1 MFGNP
6 YNAYNPQASLDRINS
21 QIAELEKLKTQIPM
35 QQPTNLTQNFQ
46 IAPTNNVIKYAE
58 SMEEV
63 QKNMVIG
70 DTPFFSNDM
79 SIVWIKS
86 TNGEIKSYEL
96 KEIIQKDEK
105 DIQIEYLQAQIEELK
120 KEVKKDE
127 SNTDVNESTSN
138 TTQE

>member
-1 MFGNP
+1 M
-6 YNAYNPQASLDRINS
+6 YNPQMYVDRLNS
-21 QIAELEKLKTQIPM
+21 QIRELEAMKSQIPM
-35 QQPTNLTQNFQ
+35 QQPITQNFQ
-46 IAPTNNVIKYAE
+46 IAPTNNVIKHAE

-79 SIVWIKS
+79 SVVWIKS

-120 KEVKKDE
+120 KEVNKDE
-127 SNTDVNESTSN
+127 SNTNVNESTSN

>member
-1 MFGNP
+1 MK
-6 YNAYNPQASLDRINS
+6 A
-21 QIAELEKLKTQIPM
+21 QIPM

-46 IAPTNNVIKYAE
+46 IAPTNNVIKHAE

-79 SIVWIKS
+79 SVVWIKS

-105 DIQIEYLQAQIEELK
+105 DIKIEYLQAQIEELK